1 MYPAA
6 VFGASCYK
14 LINLLLVLF
23 HRGSVDQTLGT
34 ESSVLA
40 NRRVMK
46 NEGMEHSEV
55 KSLEDQ
61 FRDTLPA
68 GENK

>member
-1 MYPAA
+1 MHAM
-6 VFGASCYK
+6 
-14 LINLLLVLF
+14 LLVLV

-55 KSLEDQ
+55 KSLGEDQ
-61 FRDTLPA
+61 FRDTLREKINSPNRL
-68 GENK
+68 ER